1 MPLPKLLGGLFNELR
16 AKEGM
21 NDGIKVGPNLSYYQ
35 TTFRMTSLLIYEYRY
50 LANYSHN
57 ADNKRFDVRYFLK
70 LNAFSKTCNLKLKDK
85 QHLKTFFLKG
95 TFFYKNI

>member
-21 NDGIKVGPNLSYYQ
+21 NDGIKIGPNLSYYQ

-50 LANYSHN
+50 LANYSHIT
-57 ADNKRFDVRYFLK
+57 KP
-70 LNAFSKTCNLKLKDK
+70 
-85 QHLKTFFLKG
+85 FFER
-95 TFFYKNI
+95 NILLQKYLIIIEN

>member
-16 AKEGM
+16 AKEGK

-57 ADNKRFDVRYFLK
+57 KSGQ
-70 LNAFSKTCNLKLKDK
+70 NAN
-85 QHLKTFFLKG
+85 
-95 TFFYKNI
+95 NNRIAV